1 MHQSTIFV
9 PSIKHQIINT
19 SANYSA
25 SIIVKKYIKNN
36 IIRKTALA
44 LLEPILILKY
54 IGLHKNAMLVISVLL
69 LL

>member
-1 MHQSTIFV
+1 MLYGTIFGA
-9 PSIKHQIINT
+9 SIKHQIINT

-44 LLEPILILKY
+44 LLEPILLLKY
-54 IGLHKNAMLVISVLL
+54 MGLQKNAMLVISVLL